1 MQLRLLMTRA
11 INAIAWT
18 LGAALLS
25 RRQFNLPRW
34 TRRQEFFDLHS
45 SAVSWLDENLSI
57 LERDAS
63 GLRRFG
69 TDTWD
74 YCHGAVRSI
83 FHFAVA
89 APRRL
94 PSVGCTRNVIAV
106 YGFDGDPGERLEK
119 IAETMSTAGWKRI
132 APLPMRPWEGANG
145 YAMLEWQPD
154 AKDAEAPW
162 GGKNSSPHM
171 TLSWCSRGQETP
183 LEQVPSRTHISTR
196 NYLALECS
204 GTEYW
209 NLPESAL
216 ESHEHVLAVTVTLSY
231 YSSLDSWRP
240 QRRIPRH
247 LLPTKPKP
255 WVSPR

>member
-1 MQLRLLMTRA
+1 MQPPPIMTRA
-11 INAIAWT
+11 INAITRA

-34 TRRQEFFDLHS
+34 TRRQEFVDLHS

-57 LERDAS
+57 LERDAP

-83 FHFAVA
+83 FHFPVA
-89 APRRL
+89 APRHL

-119 IAETMSTAGWKRI
+119 IAETMSMAGWKRI
-132 APLPMRPWEGANG
+132 APLPLRPWESTNG
-145 YAMLEWQPD
+145 YAMLGWQPD
-154 AKDAEAPW
+154 VKDTEAPW
-162 GGKNSSPHM
+162 GGKNSSPYM
-171 TLSWCSRGQETP
+171 TLSWCSRGQESP
-183 LEQVPSRTHISTR
+183 LEQDPSRTHISTR
-196 NYLALECS
+196 NYLTLECS

-209 NLPESAL
+209 KLPESAL
-216 ESHEHVLAVTVTLSY
+216 EGHEHVLAVTVTLSY